1 MSNILYKNINNLL
14 LISFKNYEPCFC
26 TSLFQREVESLR
38 KLVTKLN
45 DEVEDVQGRE
55 KGLLRQIEDLKKEK
69 EKINEND
76 KEIKDELQHAQQ
88 QQHQQL
94 SGDAKKLIDAGWT
107 VAKVNIMSHFFLIK
121 CKFQL

>member
-1 MSNILYKNINNLL
+1 M
-14 LISFKNYEPCFC
+14 
-26 TSLFQREVESLR
+26 
-38 KLVTKLN
+38 N
-45 DEVEDVQGRE
+45 DEVEDVQRRE
-55 KGLLRQIEDLKKEK
+55 KGLLQQIEDLKKEK

-76 KEIKDELQHAQQ
+76 EEIKDELQHAQQ

-107 VAKVNIMSHFFLIK
+107 VAKVNIISHFFLIK